1 MAGPRV
7 VRPLRG
13 ANPMKGYSPGIKSPR
28 RLQVAITAILL
39 TFLMTS
45 ACTPTVQMAAPK
57 EPITV
62 NLNVK
67 IQHEIYVKVDK
78 DVDELFSEK
87 GLF

>member
-1 MAGPRV
+1 MVRSCAGAAMVTVMLAALMA
-7 VRPLRG
+7 
-13 ANPMKGYSPGIKSPR
+13 
-28 RLQVAITAILL
+28 
-39 TFLMTS
+39 

-67 IQHEIYVKVDK
+67 IQHEIYVKVDRE
-78 DVDELFSEK
+78 VDELFTDQ

>member
-1 MAGPRV
+1 
-7 VRPLRG
+7 
-13 ANPMKGYSPGIKSPR
+13 MKGYSPGMKSPR
-28 RLQVAITAILL
+28 RLQVTSGAVLL
-39 TFLMTS
+39 ALLMTS
-45 ACTPTVQMAAPK
+45 ACTPTVQMTAPK

>member
-1 MAGPRV
+1 MTYV
-7 VRPLRG
+7 SLNVFRPLTALLAG
-13 ANPMKGYSPGIKSPR
+13 LLLATV
-28 RLQVAITAILL
+28 VAG
-39 TFLMTS
+39 
-45 ACTPTVQMAAPK
+45 CTPTVRVQAPQ

-78 DVDELFSEK
+78 DVEELFSEK

>member
-1 MAGPRV
+1 MTYV
-7 VRPLRG
+7 SLTIFRPLTAMLAG
-13 ANPMKGYSPGIKSPR
+13 LLLAAA
-28 RLQVAITAILL
+28 VAG
-39 TFLMTS
+39 
-45 ACTPTVQMAAPK
+45 CTPTVRLQAPQ

>member
-1 MAGPRV
+1 MMNGLRSL
-7 VRPLRG
+7 RPL
-13 ANPMKGYSPGIKSPR
+13 A
-28 RLQVAITAILL
+28 VHILMVMML
-39 TFLMTS
+39 PLAMYG
-45 ACTPTVQMAAPK
+45 CTPTVQMAGPK

-78 DVDELFSEK
+78 EVDELFSEQ

>member
-1 MAGPRV
+1 MTNRSRSH
-7 VRPLRG
+7 RPL
-13 ANPMKGYSPGIKSPR
+13 
-28 RLQVAITAILL
+28 VARAWLIAMLPLALL
-39 TFLMTS
+39 

-67 IQHEIYVKVDK
+67 IQHEIYVKVDR
-78 DVDELFSEK
+78 DVDDLFSEK

>member
-1 MAGPRV
+1 MIGMLA
-7 VRPLRG
+7 
-13 ANPMKGYSPGIKSPR
+13 AMGI
-28 RLQVAITAILL
+28 
-39 TFLMTS
+39 

-67 IQHEIYVKVDK
+67 IQHEVYVKVDR
-78 DVDELFSEK
+78 DVDELFNEK

>member
-1 MAGPRV
+1 MTQQPKAG
-7 VRPLRG
+7 LNWRG
-13 ANPMKGYSPGIKSPR
+13 LWFLVLLG
-28 RLQVAITAILL
+28 LVAV
-39 TFLMTS
+39 
-45 ACTPTVQMAAPK
+45 ACTPTVQVAAPK

-78 DVDELFSEK
+78 DVEDVFGK

>member
-1 MAGPRV
+1 MT
-7 VRPLRG
+7 
-13 ANPMKGYSPGIKSPR
+13 YPGMTR
-28 RLQVAITAILL
+28 FRLLPALL
-39 TFLMTS
+39 TSLLLAMLVA
-45 ACTPTVQMAAPK
+45 ACTPTVRVEAPR

-78 DVDELFSEK
+78 EVDELFSEK

>member
-1 MAGPRV
+1 MTQFGSRF
-7 VRPLRG
+7 
-13 ANPMKGYSPGIKSPR
+13 SR
-28 RLQVAITAILL
+28 RALALCASLIMGSLL
-39 TFLMTS
+39 I
-45 ACTPTVQMAAPK
+45 ACTPTVQVAAPK

>member
-1 MAGPRV
+1 MINSGHGGRSLAARV
-7 VRPLRG
+7 WLISILPL
-13 ANPMKGYSPGIKSPR
+13 A
-28 RLQVAITAILL
+28 L
-39 TFLMTS
+39 F

-78 DVDELFSEK
+78 EVDELFSEQ

>member
-1 MAGPRV
+1 MRTERIETALRV
-7 VRPLRG
+7 LVL
-13 ANPMKGYSPGIKSPR
+13 AA
-28 RLQVAITAILL
+28 LALAV
-39 TFLMTS
+39 S

-67 IQHEIYVKVDK
+67 IQHEIYVKVDR
-78 DVDELFSEK
+78 DVDALFDEQ

>member
-1 MAGPRV
+1 MTYVGLNV
-7 VRPLRG
+7 FRPL
-13 ANPMKGYSPGIKSPR
+13 
-28 RLQVAITAILL
+28 TALL
-39 TFLMTS
+39 AGLLLATVVS
-45 ACTPTVQMAAPK
+45 GCTPTVRVQAPE

>member
-1 MAGPRV
+1 MAGS
-7 VRPLRG
+7 
-13 ANPMKGYSPGIKSPR
+13 KPGQWLLLLIR
-28 RLQVAITAILL
+28 RAVAGMLVMVAA
-39 TFLMTS
+39 

-78 DVDELFSEK
+78 ELDEMFTER

>member
-1 MAGPRV
+1 MKK
-7 VRPLRG
+7 PLR
-13 ANPMKGYSPGIKSPR
+13 PGGS
-28 RLQVAITAILL
+28 
-39 TFLMTS
+39 LMTKPLMIAMLPLAMA

-78 DVDELFSEK
+78 EVDDLFSEQ

>member
-1 MAGPRV
+1 MKAQSRISAGTAR
-7 VRPLRG
+7 LRQG
-13 ANPMKGYSPGIKSPR
+13 A
-28 RLQVAITAILL
+28 VILTL
-39 TFLMTS
+39 ALLS
-45 ACTPTVQMAAPK
+45 AACTPTVQMAAPK

-78 DVDELFSEK
+78 EVDELFEDQ

>member
-1 MAGPRV
+1 MKPRTRAGAAVAAVLLGSLMA
-7 VRPLRG
+7 
-13 ANPMKGYSPGIKSPR
+13 
-28 RLQVAITAILL
+28 
-39 TFLMTS
+39 

-67 IQHEIYVKVDK
+67 IQHEIYVKVDRE
-78 DVDELFSEK
+78 VDELFTDQ

>member
-1 MAGPRV
+1 MKK
-7 VRPLRG
+7 PLRPTG
-13 ANPMKGYSPGIKSPR
+13 LLLARALM
-28 RLQVAITAILL
+28 ILTL
-39 TFLMTS
+39 PLAMV

-78 DVDELFSEK
+78 DVEDLFSEK

>member
-1 MAGPRV
+1 MTYAGLNV
-7 VRPLRG
+7 FRPL
-13 ANPMKGYSPGIKSPR
+13 
-28 RLQVAITAILL
+28 TALL
-39 TFLMTS
+39 AGLLLATVMS
-45 ACTPTVQMAAPK
+45 GCTPTVRVQAPQ

>member
-1 MAGPRV
+1 MTQFGFRF
-7 VRPLRG
+7 
-13 ANPMKGYSPGIKSPR
+13 PR
-28 RLQVAITAILL
+28 RVFALCAG
-39 TFLMTS
+39 LMTGS
-45 ACTPTVQMAAPK
+45 LLMACTPTVQVAAPK

-78 DVDELFSEK
+78 DVDDLFSEK

>member
-1 MAGPRV
+1 MTRFGSRFPQCASALLAG
-7 VRPLRG
+7 LIMG
-13 ANPMKGYSPGIKSPR
+13 S
-28 RLQVAITAILL
+28 LL
-39 TFLMTS
+39 I
-45 ACTPTVQMAAPK
+45 ACTPTVQVAAPK

-67 IQHEIYVKVDK
+67 IKHEIYVKVDK

>member
-1 MAGPRV
+1 MARFVKRVIQPPRA
-7 VRPLRG
+7 G
-13 ANPMKGYSPGIKSPR
+13 AIGIS
-28 RLQVAITAILL
+28 
-39 TFLMTS
+39 LMLALMGA
-45 ACTPTVQMAAPK
+45 ACTPTVQLQAPK

-78 DVDELFSEK
+78 EVDSMFSEK

>member
-1 MAGPRV
+1 MTNVLRSR
-7 VRPLRG
+7 RPL
-13 ANPMKGYSPGIKSPR
+13 AVN
-28 RLQVAITAILL
+28 VLL
-39 TFLMTS
+39 ICTLPLALF

-78 DVDELFSEK
+78 EVDELFSEQ

>member
-1 MAGPRV
+1 MIKALRQTGLRLVRV
-7 VRPLRG
+7 L
-13 ANPMKGYSPGIKSPR
+13 
-28 RLQVAITAILL
+28 TILML
-39 TFLMTS
+39 PVVMT

-78 DVDELFSEK
+78 DVEDLFSEK

>member
-1 MAGPRV
+1 MDRF
-7 VRPLRG
+7 
-13 ANPMKGYSPGIKSPR
+13 SPGILSGKGGNTLVMLAFAVS
-28 RLQVAITAILL
+28 VA
-39 TFLMTS
+39 
-45 ACTPTVQMAAPK
+45 ACTPTVRMEAPK

-78 DVDELFSEK
+78 DVDELFGEK

>member
-1 MAGPRV
+1 V
-7 VRPLRG
+7 
-13 ANPMKGYSPGIKSPR
+13 
-28 RLQVAITAILL
+28 
-39 TFLMTS
+39 

-78 DVDELFSEK
+78 EVEEMFSEG

>member
-1 MAGPRV
+1 MRKLLRPERPPFPRILMIAMLPLAMA
-7 VRPLRG
+7 
-13 ANPMKGYSPGIKSPR
+13 
-28 RLQVAITAILL
+28 
-39 TFLMTS
+39 

-78 DVDELFSEK
+78 EVDDLFSEQ

>member
-1 MAGPRV
+1 MIKAFWRAG
-7 VRPLRG
+7 
-13 ANPMKGYSPGIKSPR
+13 S
-28 RLQVAITAILL
+28 RLVSVLTVLMLPVALI
-39 TFLMTS
+39 

-78 DVDELFSEK
+78 DVEDLFSEK

>member
-1 MAGPRV
+1 MTNELRSYRSLAGRALMILV
-7 VRPLRG
+7 LPL
-13 ANPMKGYSPGIKSPR
+13 ALY
-28 RLQVAITAILL
+28 
-39 TFLMTS
+39 

-78 DVDELFSEK
+78 EVDELFSEQ

>member
-1 MAGPRV
+1 MKAQSRTSAGTAR
-7 VRPLRG
+7 LRQG
-13 ANPMKGYSPGIKSPR
+13 A
-28 RLQVAITAILL
+28 VILTL
-39 TFLMTS
+39 ALLS
-45 ACTPTVQMAAPK
+45 AACTPTVQMAAPK

-78 DVDELFSEK
+78 EVDELFEDQ

>member
-1 MAGPRV
+1 
-7 VRPLRG
+7 
-13 ANPMKGYSPGIKSPR
+13 MKGYSPGMKAPR
-28 RLQVAITAILL
+28 RLQVATVTVLL
-39 TFLMTS
+39 TLLMTS

>member
-1 MAGPRV
+1 MRK
-7 VRPLRG
+7 PLRPERPPF
-13 ANPMKGYSPGIKSPR
+13 ARIMMIAMLPM
-28 RLQVAITAILL
+28 AMA
-39 TFLMTS
+39 

-67 IQHEIYVKVDK
+67 IQHEIYVKVDRE
-78 DVDELFSEK
+78 VDDLFSEQ

>member
-1 MAGPRV
+1 MTNVSRSR
-7 VRPLRG
+7 RPLVIR
-13 ANPMKGYSPGIKSPR
+13 A
-28 RLQVAITAILL
+28 LL
-39 TFLMTS
+39 IAMLPLALI

>member
-1 MAGPRV
+1 MIKTL
-7 VRPLRG
+7 RPVGSSLVKVLMVSVL
-13 ANPMKGYSPGIKSPR
+13 P
-28 RLQVAITAILL
+28 LAIV
-39 TFLMTS
+39 

-78 DVDELFSEK
+78 DVDDLFSEK

>member
-1 MAGPRV
+1 M
-7 VRPLRG
+7 VRTCPG
-13 ANPMKGYSPGIKSPR
+13 A
-28 RLQVAITAILL
+28 AIVLVLVGSLL
-39 TFLMTS
+39 T

-67 IQHEIYVKVDK
+67 IQHEIYVKVDRE
-78 DVDELFSEK
+78 VDELFTDQ

>member
-1 MAGPRV
+1 MVRTRAGLAIVAVLLGSLMA
-7 VRPLRG
+7 
-13 ANPMKGYSPGIKSPR
+13 
-28 RLQVAITAILL
+28 
-39 TFLMTS
+39 

-67 IQHEIYVKVDK
+67 IQHEIYVKVDR
-78 DVDELFSEK
+78 DVEELFDDQ